1 MPLSPAKVKGTTH
14 GNILADV
21 KAEALVDVQAN
32 TIAVAE
38 TETLTNTLS
47 NVESEN

>member
-1 MPLSPAKVKGTTH
+1 MKATTH

-32 TIAVAE
+32 TIAVVGPRHLQ
-38 TETLTNTLS
+38 TH
-47 NVESEN
+47 

>member
-1 MPLSPAKVKGTTH
+1 MKATTH

-21 KAEALVDVQAN
+21 KAEALLDVQAN
-32 TIAVAE
+32 TIAVVK

-47 NVESEN
+47 NVESVN